1 LSKLKEMKQLLGKRI
16 WVEPISA
23 AITESGII
31 LESVKRE
38 KFDKERPDKGIIK
51 FVGDEITSPIKLGD
65 KIRFNKMAGK
75 EITYRGM
82 SYITLHEQDVEGVY
96 S

>member
-1 LSKLKEMKQLLGKRI
+1 MRVLLGKRI
-16 WVEPISA
+16 WIEPISA

-38 KFDKERPDKGIIK
+38 KFDKERPDKGIVK
-51 FVGDEITSPIKLGD
+51 FIGDDITEPLSLGD
-65 KIRFNKMAGK
+65 KIQFNKMAGK
-75 EITYRGM
+75 EISYRGT
-82 SYITLHEQDVEGVY
+82 SYLQIHEQDVQGVI